1 MSLPPSPH
9 ALRTS
14 SPVLSSVLCRTH
26 ARFVANMEQF
36 IEVVKQFPVLWNT
49 QLKDYH
55 NLIKK
60 DVVWKQIV
68 EEISN
73 PDIPDGEFNYF
84 LFQV

>member
-1 MSLPPSPH
+1 
-9 ALRTS
+9 
-14 SPVLSSVLCRTH
+14 
-26 ARFVANMEQF
+26 MEQF